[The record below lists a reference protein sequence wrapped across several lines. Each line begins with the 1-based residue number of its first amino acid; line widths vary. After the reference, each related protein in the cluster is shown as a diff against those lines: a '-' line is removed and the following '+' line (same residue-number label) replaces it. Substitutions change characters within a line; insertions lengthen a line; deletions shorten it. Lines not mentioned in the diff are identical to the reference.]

1 MKITK
6 WGFGTAP
13 FKEETESKYRKALV
27 QVRNYIDGNGD
38 IDNAANAMLEQAK
51 NNPEL
56 LSEGI
61 TNPIEVE

>member
-6 WGFGTAP
+6 WGFGATP
-13 FKEETESKYRKALV
+13 FKEETENKYRKALV

-38 IDNAANAMLEQAK
+38 TDNAANAMLEQAK

-61 TNPIEVE
+61 DNPIEVE